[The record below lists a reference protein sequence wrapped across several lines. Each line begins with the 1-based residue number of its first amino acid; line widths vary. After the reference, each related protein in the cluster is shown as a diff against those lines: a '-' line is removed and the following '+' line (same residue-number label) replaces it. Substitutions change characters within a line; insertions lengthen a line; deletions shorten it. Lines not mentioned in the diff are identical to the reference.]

1 MAAKLTRAG
10 RVTAFIERLCV
21 VPEGALIGQPMKLL
35 PFQKRFI
42 KAVYDNKAGT
52 RRAILSIARKNGKS
66 GLIAGILLAHLVGP
80 EARRNTQIVSGAMS
94 RDQAA
99 LVFNLAAK
107 MVQLSERLSKLV
119 KIVPS
124 GKRLVGLPLNVE
136 YRALAADGTTAHG
149 LSPVLAILDEIGQ
162 VRGPRSDFVDAI
174 TTAQGAHADPLLLA
188 ISTQAPN
195 DADLLSIW
203 IDDAKKSGDP
213 RVVCAVYEAPKDAAL
228 DDRKAWKAANPALG
242 AFRSLPDVEQQ
253 AEMAA
258 RMPSSEAT
266 FRNLILNQ
274 RVEARSPFVSRS
286 VWDANAA
293 QLQPYAGEPV
303 FCGLDLSAVSDLT
316 AFVAVWQSAETGVW
330 QVLPTFW
337 APEQGCRDR
346 AHRDRVPY
354 DVWARDGQLMLT
366 PGASINYDWVASRVL
381 ELSSDWDLRVVAF
394 DRWRIDSFKA
404 AMERQGAGADLLD
417 RFRPFGQGF
426 ASMGPA
432 LDALERELLAHR
444 MAHAKH
450 PLLTMCAA
458 NAVIQSDPAGNR
470 KLVKDKSTGR
480 IDGMVALAMAIGSV
494 SQKQDDA
501 VPVHDGALA
510 WL

>member
-10 RVTAFIERLCV
+10 RVIAFIERICV
-21 VPEGALIGQPMKLL
+21 VPEGALIGQPMRLL

-42 KAVYDNKAGT
+42 KAVYDNKVGT

-99 LVFNLAAK
+99 LVFQLAAK

-253 AEMAA
+253 AEMAV

-286 VWDANAA
+286 VWEANGGE
-293 QLQPYAGEPV
+293 LQPYAGEPV

-316 AFVAVWQSAETGVW
+316 AFVAVWKSAASGVW

-337 APEQGCRDR
+337 APEQGVRDR

-354 DVWARDGQLMLT
+354 DMWAQSGHLMLT
-366 PGASINYDWVASRVL
+366 PGASIDYDWVASRVL
-381 ELSSDWDLRVVAF
+381 ELAGDWDLRVLAF
-394 DRWRIDSFKA
+394 DRWRIDSFKG
-404 AMERQGAGADLLD
+404 AMERQGADAELLE
-417 RFRPFGQGF
+417 RMKPFGQGF
-426 ASMGPA
+426 QSMGPA

-444 MAHAKH
+444 VAHAGH

-458 NAVIQSDPAGNR
+458 NAVVQADPAGNR
-470 KLVKDKSTGR
+470 KLMKDKSTGR
-480 IDGMVALAMAIGSV
+480 IDGMVALAMAIGAQS
-494 SQKQDDA
+494 SETEQT
-501 VPVHDGALA
+501 PVHDGSL
-510 WL
+510 LII

>member
-10 RVTAFIERLCV
+10 RVIAFIERICV

-42 KAVYDNKAGT
+42 KAVYDNKVGT

-228 DDRKAWKAANPALG
+228 NDRKAWKAANPALG

-253 AEMAA
+253 AEMAL
-258 RMPSSEAT
+258 RMPSSEAS
-266 FRNLILNQ
+266 FR
-274 RVEARSPFVSRS
+274 
-286 VWDANAA
+286 
-293 QLQPYAGEPV
+293 
-303 FCGLDLSAVSDLT
+303 
-316 AFVAVWQSAETGVW
+316 
-330 QVLPTFW
+330 
-337 APEQGCRDR
+337 
-346 AHRDRVPY
+346 
-354 DVWARDGQLMLT
+354 
-366 PGASINYDWVASRVL
+366 ASRPARHSSVDPFGRRTPRR
-381 ELSSDWDLRVVAF
+381 LSHTPESLCT
-394 DRWRIDSFKA
+394 A
-404 AMERQGAGADLLD
+404 ALTCP
-417 RFRPFGQGF
+417 RFR
-426 ASMGPA
+426 
-432 LDALERELLAHR
+432 
-444 MAHAKH
+444 
-450 PLLTMCAA
+450 T
-458 NAVIQSDPAGNR
+458 
-470 KLVKDKSTGR
+470 
-480 IDGMVALAMAIGSV
+480 
-494 SQKQDDA
+494 
-501 VPVHDGALA
+501 
-510 WL
+510 